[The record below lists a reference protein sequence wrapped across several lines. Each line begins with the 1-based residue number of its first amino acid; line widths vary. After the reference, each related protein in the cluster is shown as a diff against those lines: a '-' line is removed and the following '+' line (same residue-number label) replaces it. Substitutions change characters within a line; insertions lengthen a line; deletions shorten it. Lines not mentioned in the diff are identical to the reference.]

1 MKRIFKM
8 NLISVVTFLLTTQIV
23 TADDTSSPVNFSGEI
38 RVRGEFDNRD
48 FNSETAG
55 YNYSRLRTR
64 LNIKSQPAENVLL
77 FAQIQDSR
85 DFGTEDTSGYTGTL
99 ANFQN
104 LDLRQG
110 YFQIWEFFV
119 PWLSIKAGRM
129 TLAYGGQRLLGE
141 NPWSNTGRAFDAAR
155 LTIKINKIMLD
166 IFNASLVE
174 TYQDGNENDGDQFLT
189 GVWGY
194 TQFHESH
201 SINFYYLFDA
211 DKQRNEAND
220 WKLRRST
227 TGVRVESNV
236 GDLTIETEFNYQFG
250 SMAYNSDISA
260 LYFISTL
267 EYGFHHPWK
276 PRFSIGFDYL
286 SGDDPNSKKFEA
298 FNTLY
303 PARHRFFGYMDYFK
317 EFPKHASNAG
327 LNDLRFRA
335 TLSPLAKLNLQGD
348 LHLFHLSQ
356 KVMLADESESNKIG
370 KELDVRLKYGY
381 LKNVNFDLGVGV
393 FLPDEVFKQW
403 KGSDTPL
410 WFYGATSVSF

>member
-1 MKRIFKM
+1 MNHIIKM
-8 NLISVVTFLLTTQIV
+8 YPIVIVILLLASHLV
-23 TADDTSSPVNFSGEI
+23 SADEKSSKVSFSGEI
-38 RVRGEFDNRD
+38 RLRGEYDNRD

-64 LNIKSQPAENVLL
+64 LNIKSQPGENVLL

-85 DFGTEDTSGYTGTL
+85 DFGTEDTSGYAGTL
-99 ANFQN
+99 SNSRN
-104 LDLRQG
+104 LDLHQG
-110 YFQIWEFFV
+110 YFQIRKFIV
-119 PWLSIKAGRM
+119 PWLAVKAGRM

-141 NPWSNTGRAFDAAR
+141 NPWSNTGRAFDAAM
-155 LTIKINKIMLD
+155 LTLKINQVTLD

-174 TYQDGNENDGDQFLT
+174 SYQNGDEKNGDQFLT
-189 GVWGY
+189 GIWGH
-194 TQFHESH
+194 TKLHKSH
-201 SINFYYLFDA
+201 NLNFYYLFDA
-211 DKQRNEAND
+211 DKQRNEADD
-220 WKLRRST
+220 WKLKRST
-227 TGVRVESNV
+227 AGLRVESNV
-236 GDLTIETEFNYQFG
+236 GDLGIETEFNYQFG

-267 EYGFHHPWK
+267 EYSFHHPSK
-276 PRFSIGFDYL
+276 PKFSIGFDYL
-286 SGDDPNSKKFEA
+286 SGDDPNTEKFEA

-317 EFPKHASNAG
+317 EFPKHTSNAG

-335 TLSPLAKLNLQGD
+335 TLSPVAKLNLQGD

-370 KELDVRLKYGY
+370 KELDARLKYSY

-393 FLPDEVFKQW
+393 FLPGEVFKQW

-410 WFYGATSVSF
+410 WFYGATTVSF